1 MKIAKQLIAFC
12 GLLAVDRPYGVSM
25 DCRVIDLSGNT
36 LVLCEECVADTRS
49 IDYPGMKGVKEA
61 LED

>member
-1 MKIAKQLIAFC
+1 
-12 GLLAVDRPYGVSM
+12 
-25 DCRVIDLSGNT
+25 VIDLSGNT
-36 LVLCEECVADTRS
+36 LVLSEECVADTRS